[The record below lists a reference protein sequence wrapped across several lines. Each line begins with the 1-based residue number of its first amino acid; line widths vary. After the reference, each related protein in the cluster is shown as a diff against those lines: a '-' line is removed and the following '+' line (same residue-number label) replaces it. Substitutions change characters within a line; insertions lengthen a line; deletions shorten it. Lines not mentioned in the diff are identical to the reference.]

1 MNNKHIMRMTPDGQI
16 TIPPEIR
23 EVLNISPDVELAF
36 EIEGDHLYLKK
47 MQPTDK
53 ISTWIDIM
61 RGCAA
66 GNLTTDQIMT
76 LTRSDDNP

>member
-1 MNNKHIMRMTPDGQI
+1 MRITPDGQI

-36 EIEGDHLYLKK
+36 EIEGDRLYLKK
-47 MQPTDK
+47 IQPTDK
-53 ISTWIDIM
+53 ISTWIDTM

>member
-1 MNNKHIMRMTPDGQI
+1 MRMTPDGQI

-36 EIEGDHLYLKK
+36 EIEGDRLYLKK
-47 MQPTDK
+47 IQPTDK
-53 ISTWIDIM
+53 ILTWIDM
-61 RGCAA
+61 VRGCAV

-76 LTRSDDNP
+76 LTRSDDT

>member
-1 MNNKHIMRMTPDGQI
+1 MRMTSDGQI

-23 EVLNISPDVELAF
+23 EVLNISPDIELAF
-36 EIEGDHLYLKK
+36 EIEGDRLYLKK
-47 MQPTDK
+47 IQPTDK

-61 RGCAA
+61 RGCAV

-76 LTRSDDNP
+76 LTRSDDNLSPSW

>member
-1 MNNKHIMRMTPDGQI
+1 MNNFHTMRITPDGQI

-23 EVLNISPDVELAF
+23 EALSISRDVELAF
-36 EIEGDHLYLKK
+36 EIEGDRLYLKK
-47 MQPTDK
+47 IQQDDK
-53 ISTWIDIM
+53 ILTWIDTM

-76 LTRSDDNP
+76 LTRSDDNQ

>member
-1 MNNKHIMRMTPDGQI
+1 MRITPDGQI

-23 EVLNISPDVELAF
+23 EALSISPDVELAF
-36 EIEGDHLYLKK
+36 EIEGDRIYLKK
-47 MQPTDK
+47 IQPTDK
-53 ISTWIDIM
+53 ILTWIDTM

-76 LTRSDDNP
+76 LTRNDDNQ